1 MNEKGNSIRRP
12 LLVLT
17 GAWLLGTLL
26 AFHGISPRWL
36 GLPSAWTAT
45 AAASALWLLLRR
57 LPATSRLRPWLGGL
71 ITLLLL
77 AVILCAAAVRTR
89 LFIGQPRGLPDVQR
103 GTVTLSGRVCDDPD
117 VWLSSSNR
125 MELRRFNFQPDAG
138 GAPLHVRWSAPRG
151 MRGPVYGDQ
160 WQLVGQFVTNRYR
173 GLMDDLTGEKKVL
186 AVRGRDARW
195 QSGDHG
201 NPVIAWSYDL
211 RRRAA
216 EMLALG
222 IEEDH
227 PLEVRLLHAL
237 LLGYRAQ
244 MPYEIKKMFVT
255 TGTMHVIAISG
266 SHVVVMC
273 GIALLLLRGMR
284 ISRMRWF
291 VVLAP
296 ALVLYTYAT
305 GFQPSA
311 IRACVMALL
320 FWLAPLLGRRPD
332 AVTSLAASALLIV
345 GVAPDQLFD
354 LGFLMSYLAV
364 LGLVWVYPVLMR
376 ILFRGME
383 RDPFAIEP
391 LTGLH
396 RWGRGAMRELG
407 ALCMM
412 SLTAWLVVTPVNA
425 LWFGQVSLMAL
436 PVNLL
441 VVPLASLVLF
451 TGCMSL
457 LLGACVP
464 FLAVVFNHANLVL
477 IHAMLWVTGHASRV
491 PYGMF
496 QVDHVP
502 MLAMWGWYAALLLAV
517 LWLRARQTRPQP

>member
-1 MNEKGNSIRRP
+1 
-12 LLVLT
+12 
-17 GAWLLGTLL
+17 
-26 AFHGISPRWL
+26 
-36 GLPSAWTAT
+36 
-45 AAASALWLLLRR
+45 
-57 LPATSRLRPWLGGL
+57 
-71 ITLLLL
+71 
-77 AVILCAAAVRTR
+77 
-89 LFIGQPRGLPDVQR
+89 
-103 GTVTLSGRVCDDPD
+103 
-117 VWLSSSNR
+117 
-125 MELRRFNFQPDAG
+125 
-138 GAPLHVRWSAPRG
+138 
-151 MRGPVYGDQ
+151 
-160 WQLVGQFVTNRYR
+160 
-173 GLMDDLTGEKKVL
+173 
-186 AVRGRDARW
+186 
-195 QSGDHG
+195 
-201 NPVIAWSYDL
+201 
-211 RRRAA
+211 
-216 EMLALG
+216 MLALG

-237 LLGYRAQ
+237 ILGYRAQ

-291 VVLAP
+291 IVLAP

-305 GFQPSA
+305 GFQSSA
-311 IRACVMALL
+311 IRACIMALF

-391 LTGLH
+391 LPVLH
-396 RWGRGAMRELG
+396 RWGRGTVRELG

-457 LLGACVP
+457 LLGACIP

-477 IHAMLWVTGHASRV
+477 IHAMLWVTDHASRV
-491 PYGMF
+491 PYGIF
-496 QVDHVP
+496 HVDHVP
-502 MLAMWGWYAALLLAV
+502 MLAVWGWYAALLLAV
-517 LWLRARQTRPQP
+517 LWLRARQTRPQL